1 MESFFNENG
10 LQSINSK
17 SISENDM
24 SNKEKSIISPS
35 NRSRLLIL
43 KDELDA
49 KRADKS
55 DISKLIGKKDEL
67 SSFHNMGD
75 QKTLIATKIISIGE
89 KDSKD
94 SLNKSKNTAVHIL
107 SASKVVN
114 NKKMLGSTR
123 SEISSKPLNDIKDR
137 PKTIESKKY
146 FSISKSTSNLKN
158 NSKDINKVFVD
169 SKANLYGHESATD
182 NTDPIIIEDL
192 VDELEDKA
200 RNYFILFTKE
210 RKAREKLERQSYWL
224 QEENKTLQDTIRNQ
238 IQYINS
244 LQEKLV
250 DLRGDPNSLTETIER
265 IDMLYTQ
272 LDTLIQAFAGVCSYV
287 TFHEPMDRSEILELI
302 LEYLHPCRG
311 LDIRLNS
318 LYGSIYYFK
327 LGIVK
332 ELPPPVEPPP
342 KIPGYDTWEPPR
354 IEISKDGKDTD
365 NPLLVSSN
373 QANVPKELDNITVE
387 SNSITKSSLS
397 PIPDL
402 GLINGKVISS
412 NNINLTAYNRRSLD
426 TIIPKDSLHLKGDP
440 EVKLK
445 GFQIKINS
453 IQNIEKSKE
462 NSRLYIVI
470 RNDNE
475 SSIQAKDYKGRKSE
489 YLDVKDKG
497 DGTFTIDSEISLDI
511 DQLPPKSPG
520 VLPKYVI
527 DLWDELDNSIPI
539 GTATRTFID
548 PITLVENY
556 AWEILNTKNKVVGI
570 AYVSIIPKPVNS
582 MLPAGRYIIAKEAKS
597 KIKSDLKADNFVK
610 NENLDNSVNNTKN
623 SVKPVIPIKSK
634 LSKEINLL
642 KEKSSVKDDTIQ
654 TAKLNYILK
663 NDSNKTRINLPS
675 QDEIKPIREIPTN
688 NIPNKAVLNE
698 KSNEISPKVKDI
710 KNPLAPPFKKVSSPL
725 IKSKSIEVNNLS
737 LPLEK
742 VKESPIE
749 SIKKAE
755 SITLKESVN
764 KKDSAVKIEK
774 SMSKDLTSISK
785 ELPKLKN
792 SITVSETNISEPHTS
807 VNLES
812 VSKPSTPTNLSNDEP
827 KLNKSIST
835 KYTEPIKSEPL
846 IESKA
851 LIESKK
857 SIKPLESLVTKKS
870 TDMKK
875 SVLISQE
882 ILPKKSITEVQT
894 AIKQEPQQPK
904 FLPVSPPPL
913 IKKALIDGKT
923 PLLIKPKVPAHL
935 IIKKKQELITIKP
948 KGSVLLT
955 HPSDANQPGKTHY
968 EKTIPIKVPTN
979 IKPKILPKIKIT
991 PKPLPK

>member
-1 MESFFNENG
+1 MESLFNKNG
-10 LQSINSK
+10 LQSINPK
-17 SISENDM
+17 SVSENDM
-24 SNKEKSIISPS
+24 DNEKSIISPP

-43 KDELDA
+43 KDELVT
-49 KRADKS
+49 KKADKNNTS
-55 DISKLIGKKDEL
+55 KKDEL
-67 SSFHNMGD
+67 SNIHNIGD
-75 QKTLIATKIISIGE
+75 QKKLMATKITPVGE
-89 KDSKD
+89 KDSKV
-94 SLNKSKNTAVHIL
+94 SLSRSKNTVIPIL
-107 SASKVVN
+107 SSSKAVN
-114 NKKMLGSTR
+114 NRNMLASTR
-123 SEISSKPLNDIKDR
+123 SEISSKPLDYIKDR

-146 FSISKSTSNLKN
+146 FSISKGTSNLKD
-158 NSKDINKVFVD
+158 NSKDINEVFVNP
-169 SKANLYGHESATD
+169 KANLYGHESATN

-238 IQYINS
+238 IQCINS

-342 KIPGYDTWEPPR
+342 KIPGYDTWEPPK
-354 IEISKDGKDTD
+354 IEISKDNKDTD
-365 NPLLVSSN
+365 NPLVSSSN
-373 QANVPKELDNITVE
+373 QANVPKKDSTTIE
-387 SNSITKSSLS
+387 SSPTPKSPLS
-397 PIPDL
+397 PIPNLD
-402 GLINGKVISS
+402 LINKK
-412 NNINLTAYNRRSLD
+412 LSLD
-426 TIIPKDSLHLKGDP
+426 NIELTVYNKGSLNPIIPKDSLHLKGDP
-440 EVKLK
+440 GVKLK

-453 IQNIEKSKE
+453 IQNIGNSYE

-475 SSIQAKDYKGRKSE
+475 SSIQAKDYKGRRSE
-489 YLDVKDKG
+489 YLNVKDKG
-497 DGTFTIDSEISLDI
+497 DGTFAIDSEILLDI
-511 DQLPPKSPG
+511 DQLPPKGPG

-527 DLWDELDNSIPI
+527 DLWDESDNSKPI
-539 GTATRTFID
+539 GTATKTFID

-556 AWEILNTKNKVVGI
+556 AWEILNTKNKVVGV

-582 MLPAGRYIIAKEAKS
+582 MLPAGRYIIAKAAKS
-597 KIKSDLKADNFVK
+597 KSKTKSDLEADNSVK
-610 NENLDNSVNNTKN
+610 NENLDNGINHTKN
-623 SVKPVIPIKSK
+623 LVKPVTPIKSK

-642 KEKSSVKDDTIQ
+642 KEKSPVKDDTFQ
-654 TAKLNYILK
+654 TVKLHHIVK
-663 NDSNKTRINLPS
+663 NDSNKTRTNLPS

-688 NIPNKAVLNE
+688 TIPNKAVLNE
-698 KSNEISPKVKDI
+698 TSNELSPKVKDI
-710 KNPLAPPFKKVSSPL
+710 KSPPIPPPKKVSSPL
-725 IKSKSIEVNNLS
+725 IKSKSIEVDNSS
-737 LPLEK
+737 LPPEN

-749 SIKKAE
+749 SIKKSE
-755 SITLKESVN
+755 SITLKESIN
-764 KKDSAVKIEK
+764 KKDSVVKIEK
-774 SMSKDLTSISK
+774 SIPKDLTSISK
-785 ELPKLKN
+785 ELPKLKS
-792 SITVSETNISEPHTS
+792 SIAVSETNTSESHTS

-812 VSKPSTPTNLSNDEP
+812 VSKPSTSTNLSNDKPE
-827 KLNKSIST
+827 LNKSISR
-835 KYTEPIKSEPL
+835 KYTEPIKSEPS

-851 LIESKK
+851 LIESK
-857 SIKPLESLVTKKS
+857 SIKQLKSLSTKKS
-870 TDMKK
+870 IDMNKSESLK
-875 SVLISQE
+875 ESVLGSQK
-882 ILPKKSITEVQT
+882 ILPKKSIKEVQT

-935 IIKKKQELITIKP
+935 IVKKKQELITIKP
-948 KGSVLLT
+948 KGSVLLP
-955 HPSDANQPGKTHY
+955 HPNDTNQPSKIHY

>member
-1 MESFFNENG
+1 MESLFNKNG
-10 LQSINSK
+10 LQSINPK
-17 SISENDM
+17 SVSENDM
-24 SNKEKSIISPS
+24 DDKKSIISPL

-43 KDELDA
+43 KDELTT
-49 KRADKS
+49 KRIDKNNA
-55 DISKLIGKKDEL
+55 SKLIDKKDEL
-67 SSFHNMGD
+67 SNIRSVGD
-75 QKTLIATKIISIGE
+75 QKKLMVTKIMPIDE
-89 KDSKD
+89 KDSKV
-94 SLNKSKNTAVHIL
+94 SLSKSKNIAVPIL
-107 SASKVVN
+107 SSSRAVN
-114 NKKMLGSTR
+114 NKNMSASTR
-123 SEISSKPLNDIKDR
+123 SEISPESSDNIKDR
-137 PKTIESKKY
+137 PKAIESKKY
-146 FSISKSTSNLKN
+146 FSIFKGTSNLKD
-158 NSKDINKVFVD
+158 NSKDINEVFVNP
-169 SKANLYGHESATD
+169 KANLYGHESATN

-238 IQYINS
+238 IQCIGS

-342 KIPGYDTWEPPR
+342 KIPGYDTWEPPK
-354 IEISKDGKDTD
+354 IEISKDNKDTD
-365 NPLLVSSN
+365 NLLASSN
-373 QANVPKELDNITVE
+373 QANVPKKLDNATIE
-387 SNSITKSSLS
+387 SNPTPKSPLS
-397 PIPDL
+397 PIPNL
-402 GLINGKVISS
+402 GLINKKLNS
-412 NNINLTAYNRRSLD
+412 NNIELTVYNRGSVD
-426 TIIPKDSLHLKGDP
+426 AIIPKDSLHLKGDP

-453 IQNIEKSKE
+453 IQNIDNSYE

-489 YLDVKDKG
+489 YLNVKDKG
-497 DGTFTIDSEISLDI
+497 DGTFTIDSKISLDI

-527 DLWDELDNSIPI
+527 DLWDESDNSKPI
-539 GTATRTFID
+539 GTATKTFID
-548 PITLVENY
+548 PVTLVENH
-556 AWEILNTKNKVVGI
+556 AWEILNTKNKVVGV

-582 MLPAGRYIIAKEAKS
+582 MLPAGRYIIAKVAKS
-597 KIKSDLKADNFVK
+597 KSKTKSDLEADNSV
-610 NENLDNSVNNTKN
+610 NENLDNGVNNTKN
-623 SVKPVIPIKSK
+623 LVKPVTPIKSK

-642 KEKSSVKDDTIQ
+642 KEKSSVKDDTLQ
-654 TAKLNYILK
+654 TVKLHHIVK
-663 NDSNKTRINLPS
+663 NDLNKTRTNLPS
-675 QDEIKPIREIPTN
+675 QDEIKPIHEIPAN

-698 KSNEISPKVKDI
+698 TSNELSPKVKDI
-710 KNPLAPPFKKVSSPL
+710 KSPPTPPKKVSSLL
-725 IKSKSIEVNNLS
+725 IKNKSIEVNNSS
-737 LPLEK
+737 LPLED
-742 VKESPIE
+742 VKEPPIE
-749 SIKKAE
+749 SIKKSE
-755 SITLKESVN
+755 SITLKESIN
-764 KKDSAVKIEK
+764 KKDSVVKIEK
-774 SMSKDLTSISK
+774 SIPKDLTSISK
-785 ELPKLKN
+785 ELPKSKSSLA
-792 SITVSETNISEPHTS
+792 VSETNTSESHTS
-807 VNLES
+807 VNSES
-812 VSKPSTPTNLSNDEP
+812 V
-827 KLNKSIST
+827 ST
-835 KYTEPIKSEPL
+835 KYTEPIKSEPSMK
-846 IESKA
+846 SKA
-851 LIESKK
+851 LTESKSIKQLKSLSTKK
-857 SIKPLESLVTKKS
+857 SIDMNKSESLKG
-870 TDMKK
+870 
-875 SVLISQE
+875 SVLGSQK
-882 ILPKKSITEVQT
+882 ILPKESIKEVQT

-935 IIKKKQELITIKP
+935 IVKKKQELITIKP
-948 KGSVLLT
+948 KGSVLLP
-955 HPSDANQPGKTHY
+955 HPNDTNQPSKIHY